1 MAEVFSTAHYA
12 LKAGSALQ
20 HACTFALAS
29 ILSLCALDVR
39 AHAQAQAAQL
49 PALRG
54 VTIGPIESSQHPDR
68 GYGSARSIA
77 ALDELRQHG
86 VNAIALTP
94 FGRIWSLDSTRIELN
109 FEWSF
114 EQIQR
119 GVRRL
124 TAQAKA
130 RGMRVLIVPHLWV
143 ETGGWR
149 GDIELGSPER
159 WQTYQRAYRAL
170 VLRWADVA
178 ETAGAD
184 VLSIGVECK
193 SWSGRFGP
201 FWMQLIHDVRK
212 HFHGQL
218 TYSANWDEAD
228 DVLFWDQLDLIGINA
243 FYPLSDQPEATY
255 LQYAAGAARA
265 LEQAE
270 ALGAL
275 VHKPVL
281 FTEFGYTSRPQAAV
295 KPWLWPDDM
304 QAVAVDEWEQAR
316 ALAALLGAA
325 ASQPRF
331 AGAFLWRYYADL
343 DDVSQEASW
352 GFSPHAKLGERAL
365 FNIFGA
371 RWASDPGDRDKPTA
385 WSAAGLPPASSAP

>member
-1 MAEVFSTAHYA
+1 MAEVFGTAPGA
-12 LKAGSALQ
+12 RKTGFGLQ
-20 HACTFALAS
+20 HACTFALAA
-29 ILSLCALDVR
+29 LCALSGLHTRV
-39 AHAQAQAAQL
+39 HAQAKL

-68 GYGSARSIA
+68 GYGSAHSLA
-77 ALDELRQHG
+77 LLDELQQHG

-94 FGRIWSLDSTRIELN
+94 FGRVWSLDSLRIEPD
-109 FEWSF
+109 FEWRF
-114 EQIQR
+114 EQSQR
-119 GVRRL
+119 GVRTL

-149 GDIELGSPER
+149 GDIEFGSEER
-159 WQTYQRAYRAL
+159 WHKYQRAYRTF
-170 VLRWADVA
+170 VLRWAEVA
-178 ETAGAD
+178 EQDRAD

-201 FWMQLIHDVRK
+201 FWTQLIRDVRK
-212 HFHGQL
+212 RFHGQL

-243 FYPLSDQPEATY
+243 FYPLSDQPEASY
-255 LQYAAGAARA
+255 LQYAAGASRA
-265 LEQAE
+265 LEQAG

-275 VHKPVL
+275 LGKPVL

-304 QAVAVDEWEQAR
+304 QATAVDEGEQAR
-316 ALAALLGAA
+316 ALSALLGAA
-325 ASQPRF
+325 ASQPWL

-352 GFSPHAKLGERAL
+352 GFSPHAKLAELVL
-365 FNIFGA
+365 FNIFGT
-371 RWASDPGDRDKPTA
+371 RWASDPSDLEAR
-385 WSAAGLPPASSAP
+385 SAPVLPHVNSAP